1 MITDMEETIK
11 DHESIIH
18 ELKENQIRLSMII
31 ERHDKDLSDLKT
43 RKTNIFDKVIIA
55 ILSSIC
61 IALISYLLSGGF
73 KL

>member
-1 MITDMEETIK
+1 MITNMEETVK
-11 DHESIIH
+11 DHETIIH

-31 ERHDKDLSDLKT
+31 ERHDKDLTELKT

-61 IALISYLLSGGF
+61 VALVSYLLSGGF
-73 KL
+73 RL